1 MSVDRLSVTVPSELG
16 EALRALAERRGQ
28 PVSTIV
34 TEAIAH
40 ALRLEA
46 LDHALGEADRRFGP
60 IPEQLVAEAESALV
74 TGARARKPTTRKPR
88 R

>member
-16 EALRALAERRGQ
+16 EALRALAERRGE

-46 LDHALGEADRRFGP
+46 LDQALREADRRFGSV
-60 IPEQLVAEAESALV
+60 PEPDIARAEAVLV
-74 TGARARKPTTRKPR
+74 GGARKRTRRASRKPA
-88 R
+88 